1 MWLCGPC
8 PGRGSRTWVWRGQP
22 QPRAG
27 SPLPSLLLPRG
38 LRSPECLLDGIL
50 QHCKPHESPS
60 WSHILNFSDLGDFRD
75 VSGSPVGLSDLQRGL
90 WCSLDCGPGPSETG
104 EGVVRGVCEPSVNV
118 LKFAVVGAGDS
129 SCQVFPSGSRITRVM
144 SDSAGSLRPPGT
156 VSRPICGFTFSEHFC
171 DDVPLR
177 QM

>member
-1 MWLCGPC
+1 MDSPSRGKAPPC
-8 PGRGSRTWVWRGQP
+8 PACSCPGASGALSASWMASCNTANPTRAQVGPTSLISVTW
-22 QPRAG
+22 
-27 SPLPSLLLPRG
+27 
-38 LRSPECLLDGIL
+38 EI
-50 QHCKPHESPS
+50 
-60 WSHILNFSDLGDFRD
+60 
-75 VSGSPVGLSDLQRGL
+75 
-90 WCSLDCGPGPSETG
+90 SETFLEVLWASRICRG
-104 EGVVRGVCEPSVNV
+104 ASGVRWTAAQGHLRPEKGWYEECANPALTC